1 MRYGL
6 ILAGLLALL
15 PQTTQ
20 AQAIIDYGDPG
31 AAGVAGAPLRY
42 VQIGDSH
49 TASGV
54 LAPGAGLGWIPPL
67 PLPGQASRV
76 TYRTNG
82 WHRVG
87 GTASSTIAG
96 VPFGGAMA
104 VPGVPMSSIA
114 ILPKT
119 PMPLLTATVSVRRGA
134 GSQPLRVI
142 DSDRRDYA
150 LDVPADG
157 QWHLRAMRL
166 RPPFLIASVDGR
178 ESAIGGWWLD
188 DGGAGFSAS
197 AGINGAQAAGMLRW
211 QPGWAHALAAARPNV
226 VALAF
231 GTNEAFGGDEVRM
244 VNALRTAI
252 AQIRAGVPGAAV
264 LLIGA
269 PESLTATGGTCGT
282 RPTQLTRIQ
291 RLQQAVAQ
299 EQRTL
304 YWDWQAAQGGPCS
317 MRRWQAAGLAGRDGV
332 HFTAAGYRRFG
343 AALESALRVVM

>member
-1 MRYGL
+1 MRFGL
-6 ILAGLLALL
+6 ILAAALALL
-15 PQTTQ
+15 PQATL
-20 AQAIIDYGDPG
+20 AQAVIDYGDPG
-31 AAGVAGAPLRY
+31 AARLAGSALRY

-54 LAPGAGLGWIPPL
+54 MAPGNGMGWIPPL
-67 PLPGQASRV
+67 PLPGQAARV
-76 TYRTNG
+76 TYRANG
-82 WHRVG
+82 WRRIG
-87 GTASSTIAG
+87 GTASGIAG
-96 VPFGGAMA
+96 TPFGGAMA
-104 VPGVPMSSIA
+104 VPVAAMSSITV
-114 ILPKT
+114 LPKT
-119 PMPLLTATVSVRRGA
+119 PMPLLTATVSVRRA
-134 GSQPLRVI
+134 PGSQPLRVI
-142 DSDRRDYA
+142 DTDRRDYA

-157 QWHLRAMRL
+157 RWHLLSMRL
-166 RPPFLIASVDGR
+166 RPPFLVASVDGR

-188 DGGAGFSAS
+188 DGRAGFSAS

-211 QPGWAHALAAARPNV
+211 QSGWAQALVAARPNV

-244 VNALRTAI
+244 VNALRATI
-252 AQIRAGVPGAAV
+252 AQIRASVPGAAV

-269 PESLTATGGTCGT
+269 PESLTASTGQCGT
-282 RPTQLTRIQ
+282 RPAQLTRIQ

-332 HFTAAGYRRFG
+332 HFTAAGYRRF
-343 AALESALRVVM
+343 AMALDAALRVVM